1 MRITHPAFRPI
12 GMVGRVRPTNSVSMT
27 MQHSTEQIEL
37 FISYSHHDDDL
48 REELCKHLRILQ
60 RQGIIASWHDRMI
73 GAGTGWQ
80 GQIDE
85 HLNSAQII
93 LLLVSANFMA
103 SDYCYD
109 IELTRAIERHDR
121 GEARVIPIIL
131 RPVDWKSAP
140 FAKLGVLPKDGKPV
154 TLWSDRDEAFLDV
167 ELGIRAATSEIRK
180 ARRAAAT
187 SGANPLRS
195 EDPARPPASAPGDGM
210 PPLSNADRSGNDTV
224 RRPEPAARVEDS
236 HNWNPHVLEKAKR
249 DLTAIIGPMAEIL
262 VPKAAREAQT
272 LPQFYQILAA
282 HIPSVEQRTKF
293 LRTQP
298 C

>member
-1 MRITHPAFRPI
+1 
-12 GMVGRVRPTNSVSMT
+12 MT

-109 IELTRAIERHDR
+109 
-121 GEARVIPIIL
+121 
-131 RPVDWKSAP
+131 
-140 FAKLGVLPKDGKPV
+140 
-154 TLWSDRDEAFLDV
+154 
-167 ELGIRAATSEIRK
+167 
-180 ARRAAAT
+180 
-187 SGANPLRS
+187 
-195 EDPARPPASAPGDGM
+195 
-210 PPLSNADRSGNDTV
+210 
-224 RRPEPAARVEDS
+224 
-236 HNWNPHVLEKAKR
+236 
-249 DLTAIIGPMAEIL
+249 
-262 VPKAAREAQT
+262 
-272 LPQFYQILAA
+272 
-282 HIPSVEQRTKF
+282 
-293 LRTQP
+293 
-298 C
+298 